1 MHSSRTVIQDLYLL
15 RPCLLST
22 RVCLKL
28 NVRCSMWHG
37 QFIISFERRTDEYTF
52 NLVHSL
58 SSFIMP
64 PPHHPSS
71 PPFDLYKKHTFISL
85 MQLIMRQDN
94 FLLMDHNHYFIIH
107 LMNLHSVF
115 DGGVIT
121 STAHQAWMCATPHL
135 CFCFLNGSVYNLP
148 ALPPHCS
155 FCLHIT
161 SPDKLEKLQ
170 A

>member
-15 RPCLLST
+15 RPCLLSN

-28 NVRCSMWHG
+28 SVRCSMWHG

-107 LMNLHSVF
+107 LMNLHCVRRRC
-115 DGGVIT
+115 D
-121 STAHQAWMCATPHL
+121 
-135 CFCFLNGSVYNLP
+135 YK
-148 ALPPHCS
+148 HCS
-155 FCLHIT
+155 PSMNVCHST
-161 SPDKLEKLQ
+161 SLFLFLKWLCVQSACAAASL
-170 A
+170 